1 MPEKMPTIAEK
12 AGAETARQSQAHID
26 DLKAQVERL
35 EAENRDLKSQLSL
48 SRALEGFHFPWTR
61 DRIKARYLLPGS
73 DSNQ

>member
-1 MPEKMPTIAEK
+1 MCTH
-12 AGAETARQSQAHID
+12 SQARID
-26 DLKAQVERL
+26 DLKAQAERL
-35 EAENRDLKSQLSL
+35 EAENRDLKSQLAL